1 METNTF
7 FQDLLNKYDLG
18 DLLDTPILLPG
29 GLLHESYKL
38 STSTGNYAVKLINPS
53 VLKEEYALKEFEKES
68 RMEDMLS
75 KAGVNAVYPIA
86 YDGNKMLE
94 VNGRYFYL
102 ADWFDGM
109 PLSIDDVTEYHC
121 QAVAEQ
127 LARIHNIEVRETE
140 KSSAVLDIDFD
151 RYLERCQKASLP
163 FAELLKENLELL
175 KNTLSRCNQSIS
187 KVPSVLTFCHNDY
200 DLKNVLWNKDQ
211 FRIIDLEAVG
221 FNNPYREIMSSALS
235 WSGADDLRFDE
246 KMFDV
251 YLDSY
256 FRNSRLDLKIN
267 WADVYDAETG
277 RLTWL
282 EFNLDKA
289 LKEDASAEE
298 KEAAIRE
305 INKTI
310 NRIICFDKIREAVL
324 ANEKLK

>member
-1 METNTF
+1 
-7 FQDLLNKYDLG
+7 
-18 DLLDTPILLPG
+18 
-29 GLLHESYKL
+29 
-38 STSTGNYAVKLINPS
+38 
-53 VLKEEYALKEFEKES
+53 
-68 RMEDMLS
+68 
-75 KAGVNAVYPIA
+75 
-86 YDGNKMLE
+86 
-94 VNGRYFYL
+94 
-102 ADWFDGM
+102 
-109 PLSIDDVTEYHC
+109 
-121 QAVAEQ
+121 
-127 LARIHNIEVRETE
+127 
-140 KSSAVLDIDFD
+140 
-151 RYLERCQKASLP
+151 
-163 FAELLKENLELL
+163 
-175 KNTLSRCNQSIS
+175 
-187 KVPSVLTFCHNDY
+187 
-200 DLKNVLWNKDQ
+200 
-211 FRIIDLEAVG
+211 
-221 FNNPYREIMSSALS
+221 MSSALS

>member
-102 ADWFDGM
+102 AAGFDGM
-109 PLSIDDVTEYHC
+109 PLSIDVVTEYHC

-163 FAELLKENLELL
+163 FAELLNENLELASL
-175 KNTLSRCNQSIS
+175 QRLPLALCQKN
-187 KVPSVLTFCHNDY
+187 
-200 DLKNVLWNKDQ
+200 
-211 FRIIDLEAVG
+211 
-221 FNNPYREIMSSALS
+221 
-235 WSGADDLRFDE
+235 LRF
-246 KMFDV
+246 
-251 YLDSY
+251 
-256 FRNSRLDLKIN
+256 
-267 WADVYDAETG
+267 
-277 RLTWL
+277 
-282 EFNLDKA
+282 
-289 LKEDASAEE
+289 
-298 KEAAIRE
+298 
-305 INKTI
+305 
-310 NRIICFDKIREAVL
+310 
-324 ANEKLK
+324 